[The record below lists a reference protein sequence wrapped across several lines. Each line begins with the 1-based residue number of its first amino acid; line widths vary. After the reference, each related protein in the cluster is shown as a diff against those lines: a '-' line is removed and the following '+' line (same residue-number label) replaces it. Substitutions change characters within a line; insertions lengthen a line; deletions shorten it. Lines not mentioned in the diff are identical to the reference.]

1 MLLGLKAY
9 LAGGLRPSV
18 VSNATKEYRQEMDSV
33 GRWIDAACEPSNLK
47 PPLGCMTL
55 KAIHEVYAAW
65 AEIEQGW
72 TASKQKLA
80 EELRSHGYESF
91 LASV

>member
-1 MLLGLKAY
+1 
-9 LAGGLRPSV
+9 
-18 VSNATKEYRQEMDSV
+18 
-33 GRWIDAACEPSNLK
+33 
-47 PPLGCMTL
+47 MTL

-65 AEIEQGW
+65 TEIEQGW

-91 LASV
+91 LSLGVTKFKIIRARNLRAEDEAARAKDEARRKLQLWEYHFRDPWSRVTSRADH